1 MSPRPPVS
9 GVSYG
14 LRVSPAEDRADNL
27 DLKRIRVVPNPFIL
41 RTPWDQ
47 SPLSKEIQFINL
59 PNRCRIKIYTL
70 SGHLVQVLNHEGG
83 ANTYSRNWKGGTL
96 VWNLQNRFNAQIA
109 SGWYIWHA
117 TDLDTGKKE
126 MGKFA
131 VIQ

>member
-1 MSPRPPVS
+1 
-9 GVSYG
+9 
-14 LRVSPAEDRADNL
+14 VSPAEDRAENL
-27 DLKRIRVVPNPFIL
+27 DLRRIRVVPNPFII

-59 PNRCRIKIYTL
+59 PNRCRIKVYTL
-70 SGHLVQVLNHEGG
+70 SGHLVQVLEHEGG
-83 ANTYSRNWKGGTL
+83 ADSYSSKWKGGTL
-96 VWNLQNRFNAQIA
+96 IWNLNNRFRSQIA

-117 TDLDTGKKE
+117 TDLDTGENE